1 MGEGAFFREYWKL
14 KWFKPWKQWLSGV
27 DIWSRL
33 AWLRL
38 FEKSKHSFLSSSP
51 LSFEFKL
58 LQNCECPLRLN
69 WKSEVSAQLN
79 ATFSPILYTVIYFL
93 LLPIPSIW
101 QVVGVPIVENEASF
115 LKTNFCI
122 IHWILTFG
130 GGVILLTTKDSQPR
144 TTTTEVRGSGVS
156 GGTVLE
162 KGQS

>member
-1 MGEGAFFREYWKL
+1 MVNVFKVKSNLSSLRECPNPGKLRFQTGSPSDVTPSSYPVTRWWYVFGWEGVLFFREYWKL
-14 KWFKPWKQWLSGV
+14 KWFKPWKQWLSRV

-58 LQNCECPLRLN
+58 LQNCECPLKLN
-69 WKSEVSAQLN
+69 WKSGVSAQLN

-101 QVVGVPIVENEASF
+101 QVVGVPIVEN
-115 LKTNFCI
+115 
-122 IHWILTFG
+122 
-130 GGVILLTTKDSQPR
+130 
-144 TTTTEVRGSGVS
+144 
-156 GGTVLE
+156 
-162 KGQS
+162 